1 MFFRS
6 KPNEQLN
13 QEIEALR
20 RELALLKERDIENK
34 RFTTSYRNI
43 SRALRTIEACNKL
56 LVEAKVENKLL
67 NDFCQII
74 VEKGGYYMAW
84 VGMAQ
89 NDPYQSVIPVA
100 QAGYEAGYLEKL
112 NITWADTERGRG
124 PTGRAIRTK
133 TPVIARNLQTDPLI
147 APWRNEIIERGYA
160 SAIAIPLIHSGAAF
174 GSVQMYAKEPDAFDD
189 QEADLLLR
197 LSENL
202 AYGIIALR
210 EHEERKKA
218 VTELRQSEEL
228 FRTLVEN
235 ASDAIFITDPKGN
248 LIDANLATCQMF
260 KAMREEL
267 LRSSIKEFVLKE
279 DLPEVEKG
287 IEAVLAGNAI
297 VRERRFVRTD
307 GTSVLTEISAKM
319 IARHRIH
326 VFVRDITAR
335 KKIDEAL
342 VKETKFESIGLFA
355 GGIAHDFNNLLT
367 AILGNLSLSL
377 SSMEKSNPLFE
388 QLTEAEGAAV
398 RAQDLARQLMTFSKG
413 SAPLRKEVSI
423 ASLVRDSAN
432 FAARGSSLKCQF
444 NLPDNLWIVMGDEGQ
459 LSQVIHNTIFNS
471 IQASQS
477 EGIRELLSRNY
488 QTDGQGEVFLK
499 PGTYVEISIKD
510 HGVGIPEEHFQKIFD
525 PYFTNKPGGTGLGLA
540 TAYSIVKK
548 HGGEIKVSSAVN
560 EGATFNIYLPAVQ
573 KSMPAKPD
581 LPVSLGGKG
590 KILLMDDEELVL
602 NVTSRMLNKLGYS
615 VVLARNGDEAVAKF
629 NEALSSGSVFDAL
642 ILDLTIPGGMGGRET
657 LQKILAIRP
666 DVKAI
671 ASSGYS
677 NDVVM
682 ADWSKFQFC
691 GLLPKPYRLT
701 ELGITLRQVIAS
713 GS

>member
-6 KPNEQLN
+6 KTNEQLN
-13 QEIEALR
+13 QEIETLR
-20 RELALLKERDIENK
+20 RELTLLKERDIENK
-34 RFTTSYRNI
+34 RFTSSYRNI
-43 SRALRTIEACNKL
+43 SRALRTIQACNKL
-56 LVEAKVENKLL
+56 LVEAKDENKLL

-84 VGMAQ
+84 VGMAE

-133 TPVIARNLQTDPLI
+133 TPVIARNLLTDPSL
-147 APWRNEIIERGYA
+147 APWRDEVIKRGYA
-160 SAIAIPLIHSGAAF
+160 SAIAIPLIHSGAAL
-174 GSVQMYAKEPDAFDD
+174 GSVQMYAKEPDAFDE

-197 LSENL
+197 LSESL

-210 EHEERKKA
+210 EHEEREKA
-218 VTELRQSEEL
+218 VTALRQSEEL

-235 ASDAIFITDPKGN
+235 ATDAIFITDPKGN
-248 LIDANLATCQMF
+248 FIDANLAACLMF
-260 KAMREEL
+260 KTKREDL

-287 IEAVLAGNAI
+287 MEALLAGNAI
-297 VRERRFVRTD
+297 VRERRFVRKD
-307 GTSVLTEISAKM
+307 GTSILTEISAKM
-319 IARHRIH
+319 ITRNRIH

-377 SSMEKSNPLFE
+377 SSMERSNPLFE

-398 RAQDLARQLMTFSKG
+398 RAQDLARQLLTFSKG
-413 SAPLRKEVSI
+413 SAPLRKEIFI
-423 ASLVRDSAN
+423 ASLVRESAN
-432 FAARGSSLKCQF
+432 RASRGSSLKCQF

-459 LSQVIHNTIFNS
+459 LSQVFHNIILNA

-477 EGIRELLSRNY
+477 VDIIELFARNY
-488 QTDGQGEVFLK
+488 QSDGQGEVFLK

-510 HGVGIPEEHFQKIFD
+510 HGIGIPEEHFQKIFD
-525 PYFTNKPGGTGLGLA
+525 PYFTSKPGGTGLGLA
-540 TAYSIVKK
+540 TSYSIVKK

-560 EGATFNIYLPAVQ
+560 GGATFYIYLPAVQ
-573 KSMPAKPD
+573 KSMPAKPEHS
-581 LPVSLGGKG
+581 PVALGGKG

-629 NEALSSGSVFDAL
+629 NEALSSGSVFDAI

-682 ADWSKFQFC
+682 ADWRKYQFC

-701 ELGITLRQVIAS
+701 ELGITLRQVIAP
-713 GS
+713 